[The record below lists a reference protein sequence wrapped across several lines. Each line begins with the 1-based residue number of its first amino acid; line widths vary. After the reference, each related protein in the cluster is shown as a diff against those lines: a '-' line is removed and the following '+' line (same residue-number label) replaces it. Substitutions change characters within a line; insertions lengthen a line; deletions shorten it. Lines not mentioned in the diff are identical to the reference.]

1 MKIISPSNYFVVY
14 GCLIVLTFATV
25 GISFVDLGE
34 SMHLA
39 IGLLIAGCKALLVAL
54 FFMHALYSPRL
65 TWAVIGAGL
74 LWLGILLAFTLA
86 DYLTRPWLAY

>member
-1 MKIISPSNYFVVY
+1 MKTISLSTYFIVY
-14 GCLIVLTFATV
+14 GCLIVLTIATV
-25 GISFVDLGE
+25 GISFVELSE
-34 SMHLA
+34 AMHLA
-39 IGLLIAGCKALLVAL
+39 IGLMIAGCKAILVAM

-86 DYLTRPWLAY
+86 DYLTRSWLAY